1 MKGAEAMAAHANE
14 ATTSLPFRLLVPPAL
29 WSMLSAALVVLK
41 RRAQEPTVQPMSEQ
55 WLRDHAA
62 QERPDDV

>member
-1 MKGAEAMAAHANE
+1 MAAHADQ
-14 ATTSLPFRLLVPPAL
+14 AATSLPLRLLFPPAL
-29 WSMLSAALVVLK
+29 WSMLSAALVPLK
-41 RRAQEPTVQPMSEQ
+41 RRAQEPTVPPMSER